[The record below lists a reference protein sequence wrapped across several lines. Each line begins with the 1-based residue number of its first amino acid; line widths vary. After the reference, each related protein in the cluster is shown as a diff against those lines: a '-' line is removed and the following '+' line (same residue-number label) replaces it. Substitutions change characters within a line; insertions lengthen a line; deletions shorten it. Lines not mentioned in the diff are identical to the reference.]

1 MNPYNNIYAPLPRS
15 DESYFNYALGSHI
28 RFSVVVLLVLVVLL
42 ILLWNSQPWFE
53 IKIERANRLPQETTQ
68 GTDGKTFNLALQSNE
83 ERDNYRVR
91 PGETLSE
98 IAERYGVG
106 LLILCKHN
114 GIDNPNAIRSGQRL
128 KIPQRRN
135 Q

>member
-1 MNPYNNIYAPLPRS
+1 MNPYNTVSMPPQYN
-15 DESYFNYALGSHI
+15 DESYFNYALLSHVKFAI
-28 RFSVVVLLVLVVLL
+28 AVVVILLLVL

-53 IKIERANRLPQETTQ
+53 IKIERSNQLPQETTQ
-68 GTDGKTFNLALQSNE
+68 STDGQNFNLALQSNVE
-83 ERDNYRVR
+83 WSDYRVR

-106 LLILCKHN
+106 LSVLLKHN
-114 GIDNPNAIRSGQRL
+114 GIDNPDMLRSGQRL
-128 KIPQRRN
+128 KIPPRRN

>member
-1 MNPYNNIYAPLPRS
+1 MNPYTNGYAPPLSS
-15 DESYFNYALGSHI
+15 DESYFNYALGSHL
-28 RFSVVVLLVLVVLL
+28 RFAFIVLFVLVVLL

-68 GTDGKTFNLALQSNE
+68 GTDGQNINLALQSNLE
-83 ERDNYRVR
+83 WVAYRVQ

-106 LLILCKHN
+106 LSDLRKHN
-114 GIDNPNAIRSGQRL
+114 GIDNPNALRSGQRL
-128 KIPQRRN
+128 KIPQRRK

>member
-1 MNPYNNIYAPLPRS
+1 MNSYSNGYASPQSS

-28 RFSVVVLLVLVVLL
+28 RFSFVVLLIILVLM

-68 GTDGKTFNLALQSNE
+68 GTNGQTFNRALQSNVE
-83 ERDNYRVR
+83 WSDYLVR
-91 PGETLSE
+91 PGDTLSA
-98 IAERYGVG
+98 IAERFGVG
-106 LLILCKHN
+106 LSVLLKHN
-114 GIDNPNAIRSGQRL
+114 GIDNPNMLRSGQRL

>member
-1 MNPYNNIYAPLPRS
+1 MNPYTNGYAPPLSS
-15 DESYFNYALGSHI
+15 DESYFNYALGSHL
-28 RFSVVVLLVLVVLL
+28 RFAFIVLLVLVVLL

-68 GTDGKTFNLALQSNE
+68 GTDGQNLNLALQSNIE
-83 ERDNYRVR
+83 WNDYRVR

-106 LLILCKHN
+106 LSDLRKHN

-135 Q
+135 H